1 VTKDIL
7 NPDIKIN
14 ISNDMEDFIPLLKI
28 LALNYSKNLLKAS
41 DEKETV
47 IIQNIILNNTKI
59 RVTFYAEDIEQ

>member
-7 NPDIKIN
+7 NPDIKV
-14 ISNDMEDFIPLLKI
+14 KI
-28 LALNYSKNLLKAS
+28 TDEGMSSFFSKLQLNYSLNLKKAN